1 MGGGERTHMYTRR
14 WKPWCCQCL
23 WFVPLLQ
30 EDKRNQQY
38 LPSDPEVQDQSLKEG
53 QNSWRVRNCFFLNVL
68 NFFKMHSLPKV
79 CCNLGQIPNHT
90 TLGPR
95 SIISVEGDGGER
107 TENPQAKPT
116 TMQTSRGI
124 PSLQGQPKGKKATPR
139 HLSVTY
145 QAYTLGGDRGGAECL
160 GLESWFTSFVRS
172 RTQQR
177 GTELM
182 RILLFFDVSPYRGR
196 QMRGD
201 GGKEGDGG
209 RERAGPL
216 EAWPC
221 GWLFRVLTGGPLY
234 TGALTS
240 VSMSHCLPT
249 WQKGFPVS
257 VHPLAS
263 PNRCH

>member
-1 MGGGERTHMYTRR
+1 
-14 WKPWCCQCL
+14 
-23 WFVPLLQ
+23 
-30 EDKRNQQY
+30 
-38 LPSDPEVQDQSLKEG
+38 
-53 QNSWRVRNCFFLNVL
+53 
-68 NFFKMHSLPKV
+68 MHSLPKV
-79 CCNLGQIPNHT
+79 CCDLGQIPNHT

-160 GLESWFTSFVRS
+160 GLESRFTSFVRS

-182 RILLFFDVSPYRGR
+182 RILFFFDVSPYRGR
-196 QMRGD
+196 QTRGD
-201 GGKEGDGG
+201 GGRRETGAG
-209 RERAGPL
+209 RERVPLRPDPAAGSSGYL
-216 EAWPC
+216 
-221 GWLFRVLTGGPLY
+221 LGGRCTP
-234 TGALTS
+234 G
-240 VSMSHCLPT
+240 HLP
-249 WQKGFPVS
+249 
-257 VHPLAS
+257 
-263 PNRCH
+263 R